1 MKNSLYFFIKRVFD
15 LCVSIVALPFFAI
28 IYVFVAIA
36 IKLEDGGPVFYYDH
50 RIAKGNKEFIMY
62 KFRSMKVNSPMIL
75 NADGSSYNSDKDPRV
90 TKIGH
95 FLRKTSLDETP
106 QILNILKG
114 DMSLIGPRASTW
126 DNGTN
131 LFLPD
136 EIDKMKVKP
145 GITGYTQAYYRN
157 SISNREKRLLDAWY
171 ANNCSLWL
179 DIRIFFKTISTVL
192 KKENLYTN
200 TGSPEESDK
209 VLQETI
215 NNDGNH
221 TK

>member
-1 MKNSLYFFIKRVFD
+1 MKKNIYFFVKRIFD

-28 IYVFVAIA
+28 IYLVMAIL

-50 RIAKGNKEFIMY
+50 RIAKGNKEFVMY

-75 NADGSSYNSDKDPRV
+75 NEDGSTYNSDEDPRV
-90 TKIGH
+90 TRIGH
-95 FLRKTSLDETP
+95 FLRKTSLDEVP

-131 LFLPD
+131 VFLPD
-136 EIDKMKVKP
+136 EVDKMKVRP

-157 SISNREKRLLDAWY
+157 SISNRQKRLLDAWY
-171 ANNCSLWL
+171 ANNCCIWL
-179 DIRIFFKTISTVL
+179 DIKIFFKTIITVL
-192 KKENLYTN
+192 KRENLYSN
-200 TGSPEESDK
+200 VGIPEESDK
-209 VLQETI
+209 VLKETI
-215 NNDGNH
+215 KHNNE
-221 TK
+221 